1 MAVLGEVDGRASILP
16 CTDSLDVVV
25 DEQDISVSPILG
37 GMAERLVSL
46 MAEAEDVATPHP
58 PS

>member
-1 MAVLGEVDGRASILP
+1 MLGEVDGRARILP
-16 CTDSLDVVV
+16 CTDSLEVVV

-37 GMAERLVSL
+37 GIAERRVPLLV
-46 MAEAEDVATPHP
+46 AEAEDVATPHP